1 MYHGILEGSNAKKK
15 DPKHSL
21 QVSLTFV
28 RVIPLTIV
36 TNHKR
41 TIINIFKCLWVV
53 FFLNFN
59 KFELFNMLSTET
71 PRSLMA
77 ARIMQQGMLLI

>member
-21 QVSLTFV
+21 QVLLTFV

-41 TIINIFKCLWVV
+41 TIINIFKCLWV
-53 FFLNFN
+53 FFFNFN